1 MAANSFASLSNEE
14 LQDLLEDRDSSKTY
28 KKQTNKHIDIQKP
41 KKTFNLLIKHT
52 YRYKHSEPSLP

>member
-41 KKTFNLLIKHT
+41 KKHLIC
-52 YRYKHSEPSLP
+52 

>member
-28 KKQTNKHIDIQKP
+28 KQQANKHIHVH
-41 KKTFNLLIKHT
+41 L
-52 YRYKHSEPSLP
+52 